1 MKKIIISIIFNKNGS
16 AIIIAVLVLAA
27 VTILGISASNTSNVE
42 IMLTNNDILYKDN
55 FYKAE
60 AAAMEGA
67 QTLQNATPEEL
78 IFSGENKP
86 NWLNESID
94 MTDLSLWDA
103 DGVGDTDTA
112 AYGSLDSTRYSVVFV
127 GIDPESS
134 IDLTNPTLLRKFC
147 VFGHSSR
154 GASSN
159 FIEIG
164 YKRRY

>member
-1 MKKIIISIIFNKNGS
+1 MKKIIISIISNKKGS

-42 IMLTNNDILYKDN
+42 IMLTNNDVLYKNN

-67 QTLQNATPEEL
+67 QTLANALPEDLLAFTP
-78 IFSGENKP
+78 K
-86 NWLNESID
+86 WLNQNIN
-94 MTDLSLWDA
+94 MTDLSVWDYDNA
-103 DGVGDTDTA
+103 DSDDTA
-112 AYGSLDSTRYSVVFV
+112 NGGSLSNTVFAVVFNKIAM
-127 GIDPESS
+127 GSS
-134 IDLTNPTLLRKFC
+134 LDLTASTLLREFS
-147 VFGHSSR
+147 VYGYSSP
-154 GASSN
+154 GTNSN